1 MAGGIMKSKQQILE
15 ILASCKPELEKRFKV
30 RRVALF
36 GFYARE
42 EQTPGSDVDILV
54 DVGPEIGLDFV
65 TLAERVENLLG
76 MPVELVSRRALKQ
89 RFYQS
94 ISGIMP

>member
-1 MAGGIMKSKQQILE
+1 MKTKQQVLE
-15 ILASCKPELEKRFKV
+15 ILASCKPELEKRFRV

-36 GFYARE
+36 GSYARG

-54 DVGPEIGLDFV
+54 DVDPEIGLDFV
-65 TLAERVENLLG
+65 TLAERVEKILG
-76 MPVELVSRRALKQ
+76 IPVELVSRRALKP

-94 ISGIMP
+94 ITGDLEYV